1 MAGALDGVR
10 VLDLSRVLAGPWAT
24 QILADLGAE
33 VIKVERP
40 GEGDDTRAWGP
51 PFVGEG
57 EERQSAYFLSANRGK
72 RSICIDLAAPEG
84 QGIVRRLAQRADV
97 VVENFK
103 VGALARYGLDWE
115 NLSLLN
121 PRLVYCS
128 ITGFGQEGPHA
139 QRPGYDFLIQ
149 AMGGLMSVTGA
160 PDGPPM
166 KAGVALVDIL
176 TGLYACNGVQAAL
189 RHRDRTGQ
197 GQRIDIALLDCLMA
211 SMANQALSTLVTGQD
226 PPRLGNAHPSIAP
239 YDVFPGADGHLIL
252 AVGND
257 GQFARLCQVLGA
269 PELASEPAFATNAA
283 RAVNRPA
290 LSERLNALLAERTC
304 ADWLAR
310 LEAANVPAGPINGLN
325 AAFDDP
331 QARARGLRIEVP
343 HATLGTASGVAS
355 PLRLSATPPAYERGP
370 PALGQDTGEVL
381 GEILGLDAA
390 EIAALFINGVVAGT
404 R

>member
-57 EERQSAYFLSANRGK
+57 EDRQSAYFLSANRGK
-72 RSICIDLAAPEG
+72 RSICVDLVAPEG

-115 NLSLLN
+115 SLCLLN

-128 ITGFGQEGPHA
+128 ITGFGQDGPYA

-176 TGLYACNGVQAAL
+176 TGLYACNGIQAAL

-239 YDVFPGADGHLIL
+239 YDVFPTADGHLIL

-269 PELASEPAFATNAA
+269 PELASDPAFATNAA
-283 RAVNRPA
+283 RAVNRPV
-290 LSERLNALLAERTC
+290 LTERLNALLAARTC

-310 LEAANVPAGPINGLN
+310 LEAANVPAGPINGLS

-331 QARARGLRIEVP
+331 QTKARGLRIEVP
-343 HATLGTASGVAS
+343 HARLGKAPGVAS
-355 PLRLSATPPAYERGP
+355 PLRLSTTPPAYERGP
-370 PALGQDTGEVL
+370 PVLGQDTGAVL

-390 EIAALFINGVVAGT
+390 EIAALFVAGVVAGT